1 MSLLRTDFVLSRL
14 FRVVSPVIFASYYFS
29 ILLFFSCLSSFF
41 CRSISTAT
49 GSFYFSIFRSF
60 LLCHPTIDII
70 KMTRI
75 SVSHGECQ
83 DTSSRIRS
91 SIRNCNWEN
100 KKKKQR
106 NTNNTSISMD
116 TRSVFVL
123 FLLTVVVV
131 CWCGG
136 SAVILVPSI
145 EAFLLSSTTSS
156 ASSSSSI
163 LLLKYENNDADTD
176 DHTIGDRHRGVAVS
190 RRTVFTETAAAAT
203 AAGSSTVGSVFG
215 RSSTNLIR
223 AGLSFGT
230 ATATAAGCCGACLR
244 PQLAYGMAQLTTP
257 SFEQTQLYD
266 LPRNALQGTD
276 R

>member
-1 MSLLRTDFVLSRL
+1 
-14 FRVVSPVIFASYYFS
+14 
-29 ILLFFSCLSSFF
+29 
-41 CRSISTAT
+41 
-49 GSFYFSIFRSF
+49 
-60 LLCHPTIDII
+60 
-70 KMTRI
+70 
-75 SVSHGECQ
+75 
-83 DTSSRIRS
+83 
-91 SIRNCNWEN
+91 
-100 KKKKQR
+100 
-106 NTNNTSISMD
+106 MD

-156 ASSSSSI
+156 SLSSSSSI

-190 RRTVFTETAAAAT
+190 RRTVFTETATTAAAAT
-203 AAGSSTVGSVFG
+203 ATGSSVFG

>member
-1 MSLLRTDFVLSRL
+1 
-14 FRVVSPVIFASYYFS
+14 
-29 ILLFFSCLSSFF
+29 
-41 CRSISTAT
+41 
-49 GSFYFSIFRSF
+49 
-60 LLCHPTIDII
+60 
-70 KMTRI
+70 
-75 SVSHGECQ
+75 
-83 DTSSRIRS
+83 
-91 SIRNCNWEN
+91 
-100 KKKKQR
+100 
-106 NTNNTSISMD
+106 MD

-163 LLLKYENNDADTD
+163 LLLKYENNDADAAADADTD

-190 RRTVFTETAAAAT
+190 RRTVFTETATTAAAAT
-203 AAGSSTVGSVFG
+203 ATGSSVFG